1 MSLTL
6 LGILG
11 CIVLLILLG
20 LSMPVGFALAVVGC
34 GGYALAIGDLA
45 GAGHL
50 LLSSC
55 YETFSKYD
63 LSVIPLFI
71 FMGQITYHA
80 GISRRLYDAAY
91 HWLSWLP
98 GGLAMAT
105 VGACTA
111 FGAICGSGPAT
122 AATMSAVALPEMR
135 RRGYDM
141 KLASGTVAAGGSLG
155 MLIPPSVVFI
165 VYGIM
170 TKVSPAK
177 LFMSGVLPGLLI
189 TVLFCLYIGIACHIN
204 PKLGPAGEP
213 TTMAAKFKS
222 LLGII
227 ETIILFTVV
236 MGGMFLGWFTP
247 TEAAAIG
254 AGAGVI
260 VALCRGAL
268 TWSILRKAFLET
280 MRTSCMV
287 LIIIAGASMFGRFL
301 GVTNLPSTLAR
312 TLAEAQ
318 MPQAVTLSVIIL
330 GFIIASCFIDALA
343 LVMLTIP
350 ILLPVVQKFTF
361 GGGGEQTMIW
371 FGTLIV
377 LVTQIGVITP
387 PVGVNVYVVGGI
399 ARDIP
404 LQKIFRGA
412 MPFFLLIVI
421 AMLFLIFFPQLALWL
436 PHLMQKLAA

>member
-11 CIVLLILLG
+11 CFVLLILLG

-34 GGYALAIGDLA
+34 GGYAMAIGDLA

-189 TVLFCLYIGIACHIN
+189 TLLFCLYIGIACHIN

-222 LLGII
+222 LLGINSRRHDNTG
-227 ETIILFTVV
+227 EK
-236 MGGMFLGWFTP
+236 
-247 TEAAAIG
+247 
-254 AGAGVI
+254 
-260 VALCRGAL
+260 
-268 TWSILRKAFLET
+268 LRQREEFFRKGNE
-280 MRTSCMV
+280 
-287 LIIIAGASMFGRFL
+287 
-301 GVTNLPSTLAR
+301 
-312 TLAEAQ
+312 
-318 MPQAVTLSVIIL
+318 
-330 GFIIASCFIDALA
+330 CF
-343 LVMLTIP
+343 V
-350 ILLPVVQKFTF
+350 K
-361 GGGGEQTMIW
+361 
-371 FGTLIV
+371 
-377 LVTQIGVITP
+377 
-387 PVGVNVYVVGGI
+387 
-399 ARDIP
+399 
-404 LQKIFRGA
+404 
-412 MPFFLLIVI
+412 
-421 AMLFLIFFPQLALWL
+421 
-436 PHLMQKLAA
+436 

>member
-11 CIVLLILLG
+11 CVVLLVLLG

-34 GGYALAIGDLA
+34 GGYAMVIGDLA

-71 FMGQITYHA
+71 FMGQITFHA

-135 RRGYDM
+135 RHGYD
-141 KLASGTVAAGGSLG
+141 LSLGAGTVAAGGSLG

-189 TVLFCLYIGIACHIN
+189 TLLFCIYIGIACHLN
-204 PKLGPAGEP
+204 PKLGPAGEA
-213 TTMAAKFKS
+213 TTWAAKFKS
-222 LLGII
+222 LLGIL
-227 ETIILFTVV
+227 ETIIIFAVV

-254 AGAGVI
+254 AAAGII

-268 TWSILRKAFLET
+268 TWTVLKKALLET

-301 GVTNLPSTLAR
+301 GVTNLPSTLAK
-312 TLAEAQ
+312 TLADAQ
-318 MPQAVTLSVIIL
+318 MPQGVTLAFIII

-371 FGTLIV
+371 FGTLVV

-412 MPFFLLIVI
+412 MPFFVLIVI
-421 AMLFLIFFPQLALWL
+421 AMLFLIFCPDLALWL
-436 PHLMQKLAA
+436 PRLMQKLA